1 MDVPRTVRVALA
13 DRPVA
18 GATCLE
24 AGAGVGKA
32 TAGLL
37 DAGAAHVYA
46 VTNDRGHARLVRER
60 LAPDELA
67 RATVLEA
74 DLRAIPLPADAV
86 DVVTAH
92 ALFNVV
98 PVASL
103 AGIVFE
109 LTRVAA
115 PGAHLVVDDYEPLP
129 EDAAVRELFALENA
143 ATELADGRPAL
154 TFYERETLRAQF
166 EARGWAFDRERTLLD
181 PVPWTENHVAAHANV
196 VRRACERLPTGLG
209 EQFASEA
216 DRLAGAIGSESVGEM
231 YGLAFRLSDDENPTD
246 QPIVTSNGG
255 SASSGS
261 GVS

>member
-60 LAPDELA
+60 LTDGELG
-67 RATVLEA
+67 RTTVLEA
-74 DLRAIPLPADAV
+74 DLRALPLPDDAV

-98 PVASL
+98 PPASL
-103 AGIVFE
+103 AAVVGE
-109 LTRVAA
+109 LTRVAS
-115 PGAHLVVDDYEPLP
+115 PGAHLVVDDYEPLRD
-129 EDAAVRELFALENA
+129 DAAVGELFALENA

-154 TFYERETLRAQF
+154 TFYPAAVLRAQF
-166 EARGWAFDRERTLLD
+166 EGRGWRFDRERTLLD

-196 VRRACERLPTGLG
+196 VRRASERLPAA
-209 EQFASEA
+209 FAEPLAAVAERLEA
-216 DRLAGAIGSESVGEM
+216 EIGSESAGTM
-231 YGLAFRLSDDENPTD
+231 YGLAFRL
-246 QPIVTSNGG
+246 
-255 SASSGS
+255 
-261 GVS
+261 

>member
-1 MDVPRTVRVALA
+1 MDVPRTVRAALA
-13 DRPVA
+13 DRPVS

-24 AGAGVGKA
+24 AGAGVGKM

-46 VTNDRGHARLVRER
+46 VTNDRDHARLVRER

-67 RATVLEA
+67 RTTVLEA
-74 DLRAIPLPADAV
+74 DLRALPLSDAAV

-103 AGIVFE
+103 AAVVGE
-109 LTRVAA
+109 LTRVAS
-115 PGAHLVVDDYEPLP
+115 PGAHLIVDDYEPLP
-129 EDAAVRELFALENA
+129 GDAAMRELFALENA

-154 TFYERETLRAQF
+154 TFYPAEVLRAQF

-181 PVPWTENHVAAHANV
+181 PVPWTESHVAAHANV
-196 VRRACERLPTGLG
+196 VRRACERLPAAFA
-209 EQFASEA
+209 ERFASEA
-216 DRLAGAIGSESVGEM
+216 DRLEETIGSESAGEM
-231 YGLAFRLSDDENPTD
+231 YGLAFRLADGA
-246 QPIVTSNGG
+246 V
-255 SASSGS
+255 ASSR
-261 GVS
+261 

>member
-32 TAGLL
+32 TTGLL

-46 VTNDRGHARLVRER
+46 VTNNRGHARLVRER
-60 LAPDELA
+60 LASDERA
-67 RATVLEA
+67 RTTVLEA
-74 DLRAIPLPADAV
+74 DLRAIPLPDDAV

-98 PVASL
+98 PAASL
-103 AGIVFE
+103 AAVVGE
-109 LTRVAA
+109 LSRVAS

-129 EDAAVRELFALENA
+129 DGAAVRELFALENA

-154 TFYERETLRAQF
+154 TFYPAEVLRAQF
-166 EARGWAFDRERTLLD
+166 EARGWAFDRKRTLLD
-181 PVPWTENHVAAHANV
+181 PVPWTEEHVAAHANV
-196 VRRACERLPTGLG
+196 VRRACERLPAAYAEPLS
-209 EQFASEA
+209 AAA
-216 DRLAGAIGSESVGEM
+216 DRLETEIGSESVGEM
-231 YGLAFRLSDDENPTD
+231 YGLAFRLSDDA
-246 QPIVTSNGG
+246 G
-255 SASSGS
+255 ASSGGLAERS
-261 GVS
+261 